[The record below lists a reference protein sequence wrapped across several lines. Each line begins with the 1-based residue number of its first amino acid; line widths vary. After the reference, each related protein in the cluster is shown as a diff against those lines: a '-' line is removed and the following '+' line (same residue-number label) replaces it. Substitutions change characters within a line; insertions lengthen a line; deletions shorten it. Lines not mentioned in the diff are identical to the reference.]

1 MVTTFIM
8 RSLVIFVRLRVREH
22 GTHTHT
28 SAHTPPLWGLHIDF
42 HSFLQPGG
50 GAVINN
56 PEGQHPNLVTH
67 RWCLSINT
75 QQLSAPQPCAEPGAA
90 ASMAGLQKAERRLL

>member
-1 MVTTFIM
+1 MVTTLIM
-8 RSLVIFVRLRVREH
+8 RSLVIFTQLRVHEH

-28 SAHTPPLWGLHIDF
+28 RVHTHHLCRAFTLTSIHF
-42 HSFLQPGG
+42 SSR

-75 QQLSAPQPCAEPGAA
+75 QQLSAPQPFADPGAA
-90 ASMAGLQKAERRLL
+90 ASMGGLQKAERRLLV